1 LETGGIGAEDK
12 LLHFLE
18 MTLGQRIQCCEY
30 ATNANP
36 GFRARFQR
44 IYMAHAG
51 LAPQVRYLQVSTSI
65 GRNTYV
71 PTSLSKKEQR
81 KWARLDLA
89 IPVFVRTRD
98 GNGRDSLEFA
108 TAINISPGGALVVSR
123 RSLAKLALVSLEIPS
138 APIGPTKLKI
148 SPRIIRAKAV
158 WVTHLDDH
166 HLVGLKFS
174 RALSTDA
181 ATVPGKYLRKASAA
195 V

>member
-1 LETGGIGAEDK
+1 
-12 LLHFLE
+12 
-18 MTLGQRIQCCEY
+18 
-30 ATNANP
+30 
-36 GFRARFQR
+36 
-44 IYMAHAG
+44 
-51 LAPQVRYLQVSTSI
+51 
-65 GRNTYV
+65 V
-71 PTSLSKKEQR
+71 PSSLSKKEQR

-108 TAINISPGGALVVSR
+108 TAINISPGGALVMAR

-138 APIGPTKLKI
+138 APIGPTALKI
-148 SPRIIRAKAV
+148 SSRIIHAKAV

-174 RALSTDA
+174 RALSTNT
-181 ATVPGKYLRKASAA
+181 ATVPGKHLRKASSA

>member
-1 LETGGIGAEDK
+1 MLPALSPVSERVFSESMWRIGVWPLRCGICRLVPLK
-12 LLHFLE
+12 
-18 MTLGQRIQCCEY
+18 
-30 ATNANP
+30 
-36 GFRARFQR
+36 
-44 IYMAHAG
+44 
-51 LAPQVRYLQVSTSI
+51 
-65 GRNTYV
+65 GRKIYV
-71 PTSLSKKEQR
+71 PGSLSKKEQR

-89 IPVFVRTRD
+89 IPVFIRTRD

-108 TAINISPGGALVVSR
+108 TAINISPGGALVVAR

-181 ATVPGKYLRKASAA
+181 ATVPGKYLRKASSA